1 MIRTIIIEDDPMVA
15 QVNCQYLQPLGDFQI
30 DGIFNSGAAAQEY
43 LKENEADL
51 AIVDI
56 YMPGMNGI
64 ELLRWIRGDH
74 RNLSVIMVTAAT
86 EIQTV
91 AEALQLGIVDYLIK
105 PFSFARFQEAVQ
117 KYLRKENVLKH
128 SHTANQTMLDQ
139 LLNAAPANLN
149 FETQDLRK
157 GLNQMTLDRVKS
169 YLRERPDEKHTCESL
184 SAALGLSKVTIRR
197 YLNYLIEI
205 QEMVSSIDYETGGR
219 PRVLYL
225 LKR

>member
-1 MIRTIIIEDDPMVA
+1 M
-15 QVNCQYLQPLGDFQI
+15 
-30 DGIFNSGAAAQEY
+30 
-43 LKENEADL
+43 
-51 AIVDI
+51 
-56 YMPGMNGI
+56 
-64 ELLRWIRGDH
+64 
-74 RNLSVIMVTAAT
+74 
-86 EIQTV
+86 
-91 AEALQLGIVDYLIK
+91 
-105 PFSFARFQEAVQ
+105 Q
-117 KYLRKENVLKH
+117 KYLRKEDVLKH

-139 LLNAAPANLN
+139 LLNAAPAKLN

>member
-15 QVNCQYLQPLGDFQI
+15 QINCQYLQPRGVFSNRRHFQQWSGRT
-30 DGIFNSGAAAQEY
+30 GISER
-43 LKENEADL
+43 KTEADL

-64 ELLRWIRGDH
+64 ELLRWIRGNH

-117 KYLRKENVLKH
+117 KYLRKEDVLKH
-128 SHTANQTMLDQ
+128 SHTANPDH
-139 LLNAAPANLN
+139 AGPAS
-149 FETQDLRK
+149 EC
-157 GLNQMTLDRVKS
+157 
-169 YLRERPDEKHTCESL
+169 RPGKP
-184 SAALGLSKVTIRR
+184 
-197 YLNYLIEI
+197 
-205 QEMVSSIDYETGGR
+205 QF
-219 PRVLYL
+219 
-225 LKR
+225 

>member
-1 MIRTIIIEDDPMVA
+1 
-15 QVNCQYLQPLGDFQI
+15 
-30 DGIFNSGAAAQEY
+30 
-43 LKENEADL
+43 
-51 AIVDI
+51 
-56 YMPGMNGI
+56 
-64 ELLRWIRGDH
+64 
-74 RNLSVIMVTAAT
+74 
-86 EIQTV
+86 
-91 AEALQLGIVDYLIK
+91 
-105 PFSFARFQEAVQ
+105 
-117 KYLRKENVLKH
+117 
-128 SHTANQTMLDQ
+128 MLDQ

-169 YLRERPDEKHTCESL
+169 YLWERPDEKHTCESL

-219 PRVLYL
+219 PRMLYL

>member
-15 QVNCQYLQPLGDFQI
+15 QINCQYLQPLGDFQI

-117 KYLRKENVLKH
+117 KYLRKEDVLKH
-128 SHTANQTMLDQ
+128 L
-139 LLNAAPANLN
+139 
-149 FETQDLRK
+149 
-157 GLNQMTLDRVKS
+157 
-169 YLRERPDEKHTCESL
+169 SL
-184 SAALGLSKVTIRR
+184 IH
-197 YLNYLIEI
+197 I
-205 QEMVSSIDYETGGR
+205 
-219 PRVLYL
+219 
-225 LKR
+225 

>member
-15 QVNCQYLQPLGDFQI
+15 QINCQYLQPLGDFQI

-91 AEALQLGIVDYLIK
+91 AEALQLGITLSSRFRLHGFRRRCRSTCARKMYSSTDIR
-105 PFSFARFQEAVQ
+105 PTRPCWTSF
-117 KYLRKENVLKH
+117 
-128 SHTANQTMLDQ
+128 
-139 LLNAAPANLN
+139 
-149 FETQDLRK
+149 
-157 GLNQMTLDRVKS
+157 
-169 YLRERPDEKHTCESL
+169 
-184 SAALGLSKVTIRR
+184 
-197 YLNYLIEI
+197 
-205 QEMVSSIDYETGGR
+205 
-219 PRVLYL
+219 
-225 LKR
+225 

>member
-1 MIRTIIIEDDPMVA
+1 MIRTNQLPVSAASGGFSNRRHFQQRSGRTGISEGKRSRP
-15 QVNCQYLQPLGDFQI
+15 CHRGYLYARHEWHRTASLDSGRSPEPLGHYG
-30 DGIFNSGAAAQEY
+30 DG
-43 LKENEADL
+43 
-51 AIVDI
+51 
-56 YMPGMNGI
+56 
-64 ELLRWIRGDH
+64 
-74 RNLSVIMVTAAT
+74 

-117 KYLRKENVLKH
+117 KYLRKEDVLKH

>member
-15 QVNCQYLQPLGDFQI
+15 QINCQYLQPLGDFQI

-74 RNLSVIMVTAAT
+74 RSLSVIMVTAAT

-117 KYLRKENVLKH
+117 KYLRKEDVLKH

-149 FETQDLRK
+149 FETQDCAK
-157 GLNQMTLDRVKS
+157 G
-169 YLRERPDEKHTCESL
+169 
-184 SAALGLSKVTIRR
+184 
-197 YLNYLIEI
+197 
-205 QEMVSSIDYETGGR
+205 
-219 PRVLYL
+219 
-225 LKR
+225 

>member
-15 QVNCQYLQPLGDFQI
+15 QINCQYLQPLGDFQI

-91 AEALQLGIVDYLIK
+91 AEALQLGIVDYLIQAVFVCTVSGGGAEVPAQGRCTQAQPYGQPDHAGPASECRPGK
-105 PFSFARFQEAVQ
+105 PQF
-117 KYLRKENVLKH
+117 
-128 SHTANQTMLDQ
+128 
-139 LLNAAPANLN
+139 
-149 FETQDLRK
+149 
-157 GLNQMTLDRVKS
+157 
-169 YLRERPDEKHTCESL
+169 
-184 SAALGLSKVTIRR
+184 
-197 YLNYLIEI
+197 
-205 QEMVSSIDYETGGR
+205 
-219 PRVLYL
+219 
-225 LKR
+225 

>member
-1 MIRTIIIEDDPMVA
+1 MVA
-15 QVNCQYLQPLGDFQI
+15 QINCQYLQPLGDFQI

-117 KYLRKENVLKH
+117 KYLRKEDVLKH
-128 SHTANQTMLDQ
+128 SHTAN
-139 LLNAAPANLN
+139 
-149 FETQDLRK
+149 
-157 GLNQMTLDRVKS
+157 
-169 YLRERPDEKHTCESL
+169 
-184 SAALGLSKVTIRR
+184 
-197 YLNYLIEI
+197 
-205 QEMVSSIDYETGGR
+205 
-219 PRVLYL
+219 
-225 LKR
+225 

>member
-1 MIRTIIIEDDPMVA
+1 MTGV
-15 QVNCQYLQPLGDFQI
+15 
-30 DGIFNSGAAAQEY
+30 
-43 LKENEADL
+43 
-51 AIVDI
+51 
-56 YMPGMNGI
+56 
-64 ELLRWIRGDH
+64 
-74 RNLSVIMVTAAT
+74 
-86 EIQTV
+86 QTC
-91 AEALQLGIVDYLIK
+91 ALPIW
-105 PFSFARFQEAVQ
+105 FQEAVQ
-117 KYLRKENVLKH
+117 KYLRKEDVLKH

>member
-15 QVNCQYLQPLGDFQI
+15 QINCQYLQPLGDFQI

-117 KYLRKENVLKH
+117 KYLRKEDVLKH

-157 GLNQMTLDRVKS
+157 GLNQMT
-169 YLRERPDEKHTCESL
+169 
-184 SAALGLSKVTIRR
+184 
-197 YLNYLIEI
+197 
-205 QEMVSSIDYETGGR
+205 ET
-219 PRVLYL
+219 V
-225 LKR
+225 

>member
-15 QVNCQYLQPLGDFQI
+15 QINCQYLQPLGDFQI

-74 RNLSVIMVTAAT
+74 RSLSVIMVTAAT

-117 KYLRKENVLKH
+117 KYLLQGRCTQAQPYGQPDH
-128 SHTANQTMLDQ
+128 AG
-139 LLNAAPANLN
+139 PAS
-149 FETQDLRK
+149 EC
-157 GLNQMTLDRVKS
+157 
-169 YLRERPDEKHTCESL
+169 RPGKP
-184 SAALGLSKVTIRR
+184 
-197 YLNYLIEI
+197 
-205 QEMVSSIDYETGGR
+205 QF
-219 PRVLYL
+219 
-225 LKR
+225 

>member
-15 QVNCQYLQPLGDFQI
+15 QINCQYLQPLGDFQI

-43 LKENEADL
+43 LKENEAD
-51 AIVDI
+51 
-56 YMPGMNGI
+56 
-64 ELLRWIRGDH
+64 
-74 RNLSVIMVTAAT
+74 
-86 EIQTV
+86 
-91 AEALQLGIVDYLIK
+91 
-105 PFSFARFQEAVQ
+105 
-117 KYLRKENVLKH
+117 
-128 SHTANQTMLDQ
+128 
-139 LLNAAPANLN
+139 
-149 FETQDLRK
+149 
-157 GLNQMTLDRVKS
+157 
-169 YLRERPDEKHTCESL
+169 ESL

>member
-15 QVNCQYLQPLGDFQI
+15 QINCQYLQPLGDFQI

-91 AEALQLGIVDYLIK
+91 AEALQLGIVDYLRRRCR
-105 PFSFARFQEAVQ
+105 STCAR
-117 KYLRKENVLKH
+117 KMY
-128 SHTANQTMLDQ
+128 SSTAIRPTR
-139 LLNAAPANLN
+139 PCWTN
-149 FETQDLRK
+149 F
-157 GLNQMTLDRVKS
+157 
-169 YLRERPDEKHTCESL
+169 
-184 SAALGLSKVTIRR
+184 
-197 YLNYLIEI
+197 
-205 QEMVSSIDYETGGR
+205 
-219 PRVLYL
+219 
-225 LKR
+225 

>member
-15 QVNCQYLQPLGDFQI
+15 QINCQYLQPLGDFQI

-105 PFSFARFQEAVQ
+105 PLHGFRRRCRSTCARKMYSSTAIRPTRPCWTSF
-117 KYLRKENVLKH
+117 
-128 SHTANQTMLDQ
+128 
-139 LLNAAPANLN
+139 
-149 FETQDLRK
+149 
-157 GLNQMTLDRVKS
+157 
-169 YLRERPDEKHTCESL
+169 
-184 SAALGLSKVTIRR
+184 
-197 YLNYLIEI
+197 
-205 QEMVSSIDYETGGR
+205 
-219 PRVLYL
+219 
-225 LKR
+225 